1 MLANAKEQCNI
12 IEMFPQEKPDFSA
25 MIPQSI
31 LPDTIEEL
39 EEAINMEDKMVDS
52 EGMDAMPEPI
62 FNAVI
67 ESLLEKG
74 KTRDALMYVLQ
85 ANFGIRHSDLIKLK
99 LINLIDVDGNFRDKV
114 NWCEQKTSKT
124 RQYVINDAVKA
135 ATIIYLRTHADKKLT
150 DFLFTAEGKNKGYK
164 KATYKDERGK
174 VKALRVNGKFVYERD
189 ENGNLIPEPMRRDQA
204 ENTLKDTLIEIGV
217 RLKNDRR
224 CKDGEYKL
232 NTHSLRK
239 EYSEKFSEVA
249 YNLKANGK
257 INVDADVL
265 ALVQLDLRHSSMQT
279 TMRYNH
285 SFDRIKEIV
294 CQNMNLGLSVLE
306 RFLKYD
312 KISR

>member
-1 MLANAKEQCNI
+1 MLANLKEKCSI
-12 IEMFPQEKPDFSA
+12 IEMFPQEKRDFSA
-25 MIPQSI
+25 MIPQSV

-67 ESLLEKG
+67 DNLLEKG
-74 KTRDALMYVLQ
+74 KTRDALMYILQ

-99 LINLIDVDGNFRDKV
+99 LINLIDIDGNFRSKV

-124 RQYVINDAVKA
+124 RSYIINDAVKA
-135 ATIIYLRTHADKKLT
+135 ALVIYLRNHTDKKLT
-150 DFLFTAEGKNKGYK
+150 DFLFTSEGKNKGYK
-164 KATYKDERGK
+164 KATYKDDNGK

-204 ENTLKDTLIEIGV
+204 ENTLKDTLIAIGV
-217 RLKNDRR
+217 KLKNDRR

-232 NTHSLRK
+232 NTHSNRK
-239 EYSEKFSEVA
+239 FYSEKFSEVA
-249 YNLKANGK
+249 YALKAEGK
-257 INVDADVL
+257 LNVDADVL

-285 SFDRIKEIV
+285 SFDRIKEVV
-294 CQNMNLGLSVLE
+294 CQHMNIGLSVLE
-306 RFLKYD
+306 RYL
-312 KISR
+312 